1 MRRRLSALAGGA
13 FLVCAQWAAADSWHV
28 VRAESDAAG
37 ALEYRRVE
45 LRNDNGDEVT
55 LDLAMTS
62 AKTTKLRML
71 DNTSG
76 DDDLAEAMKRSGF
89 VAGVNGGYFDPQFR
103 PLGLRVI
110 DGMTTSPMSHAR
122 LLTGVLC
129 ASARG
134 IEILRV
140 KEFSPKKKYDTA
152 VECGPFLVDR
162 GLPLT
167 TLDRTRSARRTFA
180 LVTRDGKAALGVASD
195 LTLADL
201 AEALAA
207 PELKVMRAMNLD
219 GGSSTA
225 FWCRRDD
232 GVTVSIREYKNVRD
246 FVAFGP

>member
-1 MRRRLSALAGGA
+1 MFCAPWAG
-13 FLVCAQWAAADSWHV
+13 ADSWHV
-28 VRAESDAAG
+28 VSAQSEATG
-37 ALEYRRVE
+37 ALEYRKVE
-45 LRNDNGDEVT
+45 LRNDRGDQAT
-55 LDLAMTS
+55 FDLAQAS
-62 AKTTKLRML
+62 AKTTKLRVI
-71 DNTSG
+71 DNPD
-76 DDDLAEAMKRSGF
+76 DDDLASAMKRTGLA
-89 VAGVNGGYFDPQFR
+89 AGVNGGYFDPQFR

-110 DGMTTSPMSHAR
+110 DGATTSPMSHAR

-129 ASARG
+129 GSARG

-140 KEFSPKKKYDTA
+140 KEFSPKKKYDAA

-162 GLPLT
+162 GQPLT
-167 TLDRTRSARRTFA
+167 TLDYSRSARRTFA

-207 PELKVMRAMNLD
+207 PELKVTRAMNLD

-225 FWCRRDD
+225 FWCRRDK
-232 GVTVSIREYKNVRD
+232 GEPVSIREYKNVRD